1 MPHMMGIDLGTSSLK
16 VIIMDQSGTIRAQ
29 SSRSYLFDSPSGGYA
44 EQDPETWWAACR
56 ECIREALKASRASP
70 SEVEGVSFSGQMH
83 GAVLLDAQSRAV
95 RPAILHCDTRSGRQ
109 VTYLGARAKAE
120 NLEKKIF
127 NPLYT
132 GFLLPSLLWVRDN
145 EPELYGKVARVCLPK
160 DYLKMKLCGEVVSD
174 YSDASA
180 TLAFDVEEFR
190 WSEETLAAVDVPLE
204 LFPECLDSSAAVGR
218 VSRRASEE
226 TGLSEGT
233 VVVNGGGDQV
243 MQAIGNGVT
252 GPGKATV
259 NIGSSGQVCF
269 QCERPIR
276 NPELSTNTFCSFRRG
291 KWITM
296 GATMSAGLSLKWFT
310 GLFGKVDYAALNGE
324 IARLGPGSGGL
335 IFLPYLNGERTPHV
349 NPDLSGAFFG
359 INLSTDKFQ
368 MARAVM
374 EGVAYSL
381 MQCIEVCGRLG
392 LNASELIA
400 SGGGA
405 RSAPWLQ
412 LQADIYGIPLKTS
425 VNQEQAGTGAA
436 IAAGVGVG
444 VFGSMEEACAR
455 VVKYNDK
462 VYVPNRENNRAY
474 QDYYALFKKIYLS
487 CHEEI
492 QRVTEL
498 GRRR

>member
-1 MPHMMGIDLGTSSLK
+1 MMGIDLGTSSLK
-16 VIIMDQSGTIRAQ
+16 VSIIDHSGAIRAQ
-29 SSRSYLFDSPSGGYA
+29 SSKSYRFDSPFGGYA
-44 EQDPETWWAACR
+44 EQDPEIWWIACR
-56 ECIREALKASRASP
+56 ECIQEGLKTLRTSP
-70 SEVEGVSFSGQMH
+70 AEVKSVGFSGQMH
-83 GAVLLDAQSRAV
+83 GAVLLDRESRVV

-109 VTYLGARAKAE
+109 VEYLGERVKSANSKR
-120 NLEKKIF
+120 KIF

-145 EPELYGKVARVCLPK
+145 EPELYGKVTQVCLPK
-160 DYLKMKLCGEVVSD
+160 DYLKLKLCGEVVSD

-180 TLAFDVEEFR
+180 TLAFDVEGLC
-190 WSEETLAAVDVPLE
+190 WSDELLAAVDVPRE
-204 LFPECLDSSAAVGR
+204 LFPECLDSSAVVGT

-233 VVVNGGGDQV
+233 IVVNGGGDQV

-252 GPGKATV
+252 GQGMATV

-269 QCERPIR
+269 QCERPIL
-276 NPELSTNTFCSFRRG
+276 NPCLSTNTFCSFRRG

-310 GLFGKVDYAALNGE
+310 GLLGETDYSKVNDE
-324 IARLGPGSGGL
+324 IAEMRPGSGGL

-359 INLSTDKFQ
+359 INVNTSKFQ

-381 MQCIEVCGRLG
+381 MQCIEVCKSLG

-436 IAAGVGVG
+436 ITAGVGSG
-444 VFGSMEEACAR
+444 VFGSVEEACAC
-455 VVKYNDK
+455 VVKYSDK
-462 VYVPNRENNRAY
+462 VYLPNMENNRNY
-474 QDYYALFKKIYLS
+474 QDYYVLFKKIYRN

-492 QRVTEL
+492 QQVTAL